1 MRSNGRELRC
11 LGIDPGI
18 GRTGYGLVIQDGGS
32 LRAGV
37 FGCVE
42 TPPRSP
48 LPGRLVLLFRQIEEI
63 ISECQPDVVA
73 VERLFFGKNITTAEM
88 VWQARG
94 TILLAAA
101 RRGLLVLEPKPNE
114 VKLAVCGTGS
124 AVKSQVQGMVQRILY
139 LPEKPKPD
147 DVADALA
154 IAITGLSLATFA
166 LRTGGV
172 DRGSC

>member
-1 MRSNGRELRC
+1 MPSRARELRC

-18 GRTGYGLVIQDGGS
+18 GRTGYGLVIQNGGT

-42 TPPRSP
+42 TPPRKP
-48 LPGRLVLLFRQIEEI
+48 LPERLSLLFEQMEEI
-63 ISECQPDVVA
+63 LTEWQPDVVA

-94 TILLAAA
+94 TLLLAAA
-101 RRGLLVLEPKPNE
+101 RRKLLVLEPKPNE

-124 AVKSQVQGMVQRILY
+124 AMKSQVQGMVQRILC
-139 LPEKPKPD
+139 LTEKPRPD

-154 IAITGLSLATFA
+154 VGITGLSMATFA

>member
-1 MRSNGRELRC
+1 MNNSPRELRC

-18 GRTGYGLVIQDGGS
+18 GRTGYGLVIQNGS
-32 LRAGV
+32 TLQAGV
-37 FGCVE
+37 FGCLE

-48 LPGRLVLLFRQIEEI
+48 LPERLALLFQQVEEI
-63 ISECQPDVVA
+63 LTEWRPDVVA
-73 VERLFFGKNITTAEM
+73 VERLFFGKNVTTAEM

-94 TILLAAA
+94 TLLLAAA
-101 RRGLLVLEPKPNE
+101 RRNLLVLEPKPNE
-114 VKLAVCGTGS
+114 VKMAVCGTGS
-124 AVKSQVQGMVQRILY
+124 AMKSQVQGMVQRILC

-154 IAITGLSLATFA
+154 IGITGLSMAAFA